1 MHVHKHWDP
10 LLCVAFQAKEL
21 ELSLKWYAITPITTL
36 CAPMAHRSEGS
47 TEGYIHEG
55 NACEIGHWVVWVGY
69 GADQTYITIRKAQTS
84 FSLVPEPRFMNI
96 QVGSTQ
102 QIITQPHGAEANQLL
117 MP

>member
-1 MHVHKHWDP
+1 
-10 LLCVAFQAKEL
+10 
-21 ELSLKWYAITPITTL
+21 
-36 CAPMAHRSEGS
+36 MAHRSEGS

-69 GADQTYITIRKAQTS
+69 GADRAYITIRKAQTS
-84 FSLVPEPRFMNI
+84 FSLVPEPRFMSI

-102 QIITQPHGAEANQLL
+102 QIITQPHGAKAKQLP